1 MKESISWNSSR
12 VLKNK
17 ASWIDQAKISQI
29 ERISDEMTAVYFD
42 DGRRLELLE
51 NEQELLESW
60 GVLHP

>member
-1 MKESISWNSSR
+1 MWR
-12 VLKNK
+12 YVHTHDGT
-17 ASWIDQAKISQI
+17 AWIDQAKISQI
-29 ERISDEMTAVYFD
+29 ERISDEVTAVYFD